1 MAVAPTLLVLAA
13 GIGSRYGGLKQMDPM
28 GPGGELL
35 IDYSVYDAL
44 QAGFGRVVF
53 IVRPEIEAD
62 FRQLIA
68 RRFEGRVPVQYVH
81 QQLTDLPAGLV
92 PPPGRQ
98 KPWGTGHAILC
109 AAGAIREPFCVIN
122 GDDYYGPEAYR
133 QMADLLRQP
142 GAPGDYGMVAYTLR
156 NTLSEHGHVA
166 RGVCRVS
173 PAGELQ
179 QVTERTTIE
188 QTATGARFRDEQG
201 AWQPLTGDELVSLNF
216 WGFRPD
222 LFGHLEHHFRRFLA
236 ERGQD
241 LKAEYFIPTVVDTL
255 IQARQARVAVRRS
268 HDRWIGVT
276 YPQDKAAVQA
286 ALRGLIAAGVYP
298 ERLWA

>member
-1 MAVAPTLLVLAA
+1 MAAAPTLLVLAA

-28 GPGGELL
+28 GPSGELL

-44 QAGFGRVVF
+44 RAGFGKLVF
-53 IVRPEIEAD
+53 IIRPEIEAD

-68 RRFEGRVPVQYVH
+68 RRFEGRVPIEYVS
-81 QQLTDLPAGLV
+81 QQLTDLPAGMV
-92 PPPGRQ
+92 PPPDRK
-98 KPWGTGHAILC
+98 KPWGTGHAILR
-109 AAGAIREPFCVIN
+109 AAEAVQEPFCVIN
-122 GDDYYGPEAYR
+122 GDDYYGPDAYR
-133 QMADLLRQP
+133 LMADLLRQP

-156 NTLSEHGHVA
+156 NTLSEHGSVA

-179 QVTERTTIE
+179 QVTERTAIE
-188 QTATGARFRDEQG
+188 KAGTGARFRDEQG
-201 AWQPLTGDELVSLNF
+201 AWQALTGEELVSLNF

-222 LFGHLEHHFRRFLA
+222 VFAHLARHFRLFLQQ
-236 ERGQD
+236 RGHD

-255 IQARQARVAVRRS
+255 IQAGQARVAVRCS
-268 HDRWIGVT
+268 ADRWFGVT

-286 ALRGLIAAGVYP
+286 ALRELIAAGTYP
-298 ERLWA
+298 VRLWA